1 MRRWWAGLLMAGLV
15 TACGSVPPQG
25 GPAATPTTSS
35 TAAAPPAT
43 ATTATTA
50 ALPAT
55 TTPTATRS
63 STRSGSPTPA
73 RSTDAKPLAGRTIV
87 VDPGHNGVWTR
98 AQNRPVPA
106 GNGRTKACNT
116 SGTAGGDYPEHAFTW
131 SLAGEVAHRLR
142 ALGGTVV
149 LTRSNDHSM
158 GPCVN
163 IRAKITNDADA
174 DLLVSLH
181 ADGNLARG
189 ARGYHIIVSSTMIG
203 GAGVERRSVAL
214 ARELRAAMDAG
225 TTMPRSTYV
234 GAGTAIHA
242 RTDVAG
248 LNLIRVPGV
257 MMEMGNMRNATD
269 LALLQSP
276 GFRRAAAAA
285 IADGVIAALR

>member
-1 MRRWWAGLLMAGLV
+1 M
-15 TACGSVPPQG
+15 P
-25 GPAATPTTSS
+25 TPTS
-35 TAAAPPAT
+35 
-43 ATTATTA
+43 
-50 ALPAT
+50 
-55 TTPTATRS
+55 
-63 STRSGSPTPA
+63 A
-73 RSTDAKPLAGRTIV
+73 RTTDAKPLAGRTIV

-98 AQNRPVPA
+98 AQNRLVPA

-131 SLAGEVAHRLR
+131 SVAGAVAHRLR

-163 IRAKITNDADA
+163 IRAQITTDA

-181 ADGNLARG
+181 ADGNLAKG
-189 ARGYHIIVSSTMIG
+189 ARGYHIIVSSTMVG
-203 GAGVERRSVAL
+203 GAAVERRSVAL
-214 ARELRAAMDAG
+214 ARALRAAMDGG
-225 TTMPRSTYV
+225 TAMPHSTYV
-234 GAGTAIHA
+234 GDGTAIHA

-269 LALLQSP
+269 LALLRSP
-276 GFRRAAAAA
+276 AFRTAAAKA
-285 IADGVIAALR
+285 IAAAVMSALD